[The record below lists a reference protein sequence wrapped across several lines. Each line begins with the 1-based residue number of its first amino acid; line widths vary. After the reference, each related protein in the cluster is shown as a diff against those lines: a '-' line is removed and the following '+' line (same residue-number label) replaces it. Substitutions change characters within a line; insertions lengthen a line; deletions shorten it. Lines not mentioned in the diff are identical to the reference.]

1 VEHEYVKTLVGII
14 VTNQQVHNHCIVCT
28 RVYTLLW
35 SKMGERNKILKIQ
48 NSSICNSCLL
58 CEIWGYH
65 CREDRSYGLLG
76 CDTM

>member
-1 VEHEYVKTLVGII
+1 
-14 VTNQQVHNHCIVCT
+14 
-28 RVYTLLW
+28 
-35 SKMGERNKILKIQ
+35 MGERNKILKIQ